1 MAETTEKLDLMSM
14 DDLAEACECLKVMAH
29 PVRLRIVDI
38 LMQAELPVHKIA
50 ELCNL
55 PAHQTSEHLRLLM
68 GRGLLASQRR
78 GRSVYYRI
86 DHPRLPNLLNCVR
99 STCRT

>member
-1 MAETTEKLDLMSM
+1 MEFCNA
-14 DDLAEACECLKVMAH
+14 AAECLKVMAH

-38 LMQAELPVHKIA
+38 LMQGEFPVQQIA

-55 PAHQTSEHLRLLM
+55 PSHQASEHLRLLQ
-68 GRGLLASQRR
+68 GHGLLSSLRR

-86 DHPRLPNLLNCVR
+86 ASPRLPSLLRCVR
-99 STCRT
+99 STCGTGGG